1 MPFKNTSKA
10 KEESKRRMQRY
21 RNKGVTRPVTPDHV
35 TPDHVTPVTP
45 TNVTPCVTPA
55 VTPNT
60 TNVTPK
66 NKPVK
71 PCKNCIILQG
81 QINKLKA
88 IISAGKNKVA
98 PVGDKP
104 VLCRHKLSYCR
115 LCN

>member
-21 RNKGVTRPVTPDHV
+21 RNKGVTRPV

-88 IISAGKNKVA
+88 IISAGKKKIEPA
-98 PVGDKP
+98 GDKSA
-104 VLCRHKLSYCR
+104 LCRHRLTYCR
-115 LCN
+115 ICN

>member
-1 MPFKNTSKA
+1 MPYKSTSKA

-45 TNVTPCVTPA
+45 INVTPCVTPDTA
-55 VTPNT
+55 
-60 TNVTPK
+60 NVTPK

-88 IISAGKNKVA
+88 IISAGKKKIE
-98 PVGDKP
+98 PVGDKSA
-104 VLCRHKLSYCR
+104 LCRHRLTYCR
-115 LCN
+115 ICN